1 MKKLLVFVAASLLL
15 ASCGMLSSTPSQST
29 TTTTTTTP
37 AATTASTSNPAA
49 TQGQT
54 AGNAIKNIYAQYKA
68 DGKFDISN
76 MNNIANTALLI
87 GSCQGLKSNA
97 KDSNYWKSF
106 TSGLILG
113 SDQLVKEDIADAV
126 TQELQTLVV
135 EKVGEE
141 KIDNATT
148 QATSAIS
155 NISAAASSIST
166 IVSLFK

>member
-1 MKKLLVFVAASLLL
+1 MKKLLVFVAASLLF

-29 TTTTTTTP
+29 TTTAP
-37 AATTASTSNPAA
+37 ATTSSTTATSAA

-54 AGNAIKNIYAQYKA
+54 AGNAIKSIYAQYKA

-106 TSGLILG
+106 TTGLVLG
-113 SDQLVKEDIADAV
+113 SDKLVKEDIADAV
-126 TQELQTLVV
+126 TQELQTLVT

-141 KIDNATT
+141 KIDNAKT
-148 QATSAIS
+148 QASSAIS
-155 NISAAASSIST
+155 NISAAASSISA